1 LLKTSL
7 QIDDSENISVSIY
20 SGEASTKCVM
30 DNLQRV
36 RMAFPS
42 LPSEF
47 YDILSNRII
56 DKRIGDKR
64 LIDAVNHVID
74 NCIYPTPTIA
84 NFITFDKRVK
94 LFAYEQMVKKAEEF
108 GGMIWESYKA
118 VEIPGSDKK
127 VWVHV
132 KDLELMGFE
141 IK

>member
-1 LLKTSL
+1 
-7 QIDDSENISVSIY
+7 
-20 SGEASTKCVM
+20 
-30 DNLQRV
+30 
-36 RMAFPS
+36 MAFPS